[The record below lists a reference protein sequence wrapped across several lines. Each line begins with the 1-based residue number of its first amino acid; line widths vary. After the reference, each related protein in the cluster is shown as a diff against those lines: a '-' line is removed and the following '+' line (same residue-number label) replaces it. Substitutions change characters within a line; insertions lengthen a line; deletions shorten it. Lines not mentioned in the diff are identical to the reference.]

1 MSIPALS
8 RTHPARCADL
18 GVFSLGNPAVD
29 TKALRYIQHRYA
41 SRADDIVVSGSGLPV
56 FAAVARLLKYG
67 VSPTRITVVVRE
79 EEGTIQGLTEKN
91 VSVLLCTACAV
102 PALLSVCSTVSGT
115 CACRRLDCAMS
126 FSSPFIVRTYIIV
139 ETTCSAR

>member
-29 TKALRYIQHRYA
+29 TKALRYIQHPYA

-91 VSVLLCTACAV
+91 VSAPMHHLF
-102 PALLSVCSTVSGT
+102 
-115 CACRRLDCAMS
+115 CACCVKCM
-126 FSSPFIVRTYIIV
+126 FN
-139 ETTCSAR
+139 CSRDMCV